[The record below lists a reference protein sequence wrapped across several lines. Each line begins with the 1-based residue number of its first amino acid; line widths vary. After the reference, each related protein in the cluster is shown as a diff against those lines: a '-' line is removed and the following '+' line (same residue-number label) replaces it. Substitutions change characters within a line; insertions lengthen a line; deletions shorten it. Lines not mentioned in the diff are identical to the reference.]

1 MVTPELLLPDKT
13 TQWYSYQIGISNSKC
28 NNTFSDSEPVVASN
42 KASKTRKLNRHYL
55 ILLSRLLPE
64 KKETKSRESKKVTV
78 VKLNHLILT
87 YSPLSS
93 EEYAESFS
101 PYTSI
106 WGQKNMPYS
115 WKAAAAPRRA
125 VECSVPWPLYR
136 SEAEDDLLLLQNCPL
151 FICKSCYSH
160 AIKPLTRSFICDK
173 HWGRIVTKQGPFR
186 IKSIQRPGHWAHNY
200 KNGLL

>member
-106 WGQKNMPYS
+106 WGKKTCLTVEKLQLPLEELLS
-115 WKAAAAPRRA
+115 VQCHGLCIEARPRMTLCCYKTARFSYASRA
-125 VECSVPWPLYR
+125 ILMLSSLWHDHLYVVINT
-136 SEAEDDLLLLQNCPL
+136 EE
-151 FICKSCYSH
+151 
-160 AIKPLTRSFICDK
+160 
-173 HWGRIVTKQGPFR
+173 
-186 IKSIQRPGHWAHNY
+186 
-200 KNGLL
+200 GL